1 MRRREFLGVL
11 GGAAAAWP
19 LVARA
24 QQPAM
29 PVVGLFHVGSSDK
42 FGHLVT
48 AFRRGLVEADLVE
61 GRNVAIE
68 YRWAEGQLDR
78 LPALAADLIRR
89 QVSVIA
95 GNYIATAAVRRVAPT
110 LPIVFVTGDDPVKL
124 GFVESLNRPG
134 GNTTGV
140 YIFTAEL
147 EAKRLGLLR
156 DLVPQATTFAV
167 LVDPDYSTTDAQ
179 VRDVQKASARLGAQL
194 VVARANSERD
204 IDAAFATFVQ
214 QRAAALLVGAS
225 PFFNNRR
232 DQLVALAARHNLP
245 ATYESRE
252 FAAAGGL
259 VSYGNSITDAYR
271 QAGVYAG
278 SIVKG
283 AKPADLPV
291 IQPSKFELVINL
303 KTARALGVAISG
315 NLLTLADE
323 VIE

>member
-1 MRRREFLGVL
+1 MRRREFLGVM
-11 GGAAAAWP
+11 GGVATWSLA
-19 LVARA
+19 ARA
-24 QQPAM
+24 QQAM

-42 FGHLVT
+42 FGHLVA
-48 AFRRGLVEADLVE
+48 AFRRGLAEADLVE

-68 YRWAEGQLDR
+68 YGWAEGQLDR
-78 LPALAADLIRR
+78 LPALAADLMRR

-95 GNYIATAAVRRVAPT
+95 GNYIATAAVKRVAPT

-156 DLVPQATTFAV
+156 DLVPQATTFAL
-167 LVDPDYSTTDAQ
+167 LVDPNYSTTDAQ
-179 VRDVQKASARLGAQL
+179 VRDVQKASARLGVQL

-204 IDAAFATFVQ
+204 IEAAFATFVQ

>member
-1 MRRREFLGVL
+1 
-11 GGAAAAWP
+11 
-19 LVARA
+19 
-24 QQPAM
+24 
-29 PVVGLFHVGSSDK
+29 
-42 FGHLVT
+42 
-48 AFRRGLVEADLVE
+48 
-61 GRNVAIE
+61 
-68 YRWAEGQLDR
+68 
-78 LPALAADLIRR
+78 
-89 QVSVIA
+89 VSVIA
-95 GNYIATAAVRRVAPT
+95 GNYIATAAVKRVAPT

-156 DLVPQATTFAV
+156 DLVPQATTFAL
-167 LVDPDYSTTDAQ
+167 LVDPNYSTTDAQ
-179 VRDVQKASARLGAQL
+179 VRDVQKASARLGVQL

-204 IDAAFATFVQ
+204 IEAAFATFVQ

>member
-1 MRRREFLGVL
+1 MRRREFLGVM
-11 GGAAAAWP
+11 GGVATWSLA
-19 LVARA
+19 ARA
-24 QQPAM
+24 QQAM

-42 FGHLVT
+42 FGHLVA
-48 AFRRGLVEADLVE
+48 AFRRGLAEADLVE

-68 YRWAEGQLDR
+68 YGWAEGQLDR
-78 LPALAADLIRR
+78 LPALAADLMRR

-95 GNYIATAAVRRVAPT
+95 GNYIATAAVKRVAPT

-156 DLVPQATTFAV
+156 DLVPQATTFAL
-167 LVDPDYSTTDAQ
+167 LVDPNYSTTDAQ
-179 VRDVQKASARLGAQL
+179 VRDVQTASARLGVQL
-194 VVARANSERD
+194 IVARANSERD
-204 IDAAFATFVQ
+204 IEAAFATFVQ

-232 DQLVALAARHNLP
+232 DQLVALAARHKLP

-278 SIVKG
+278 LIVKG

-303 KTARALGVAISG
+303 KTAKTLGLEFHPQ
-315 NLLTLADE
+315 LLATADE

>member
-68 YRWAEGQLDR
+68 YRWAEGQIDR

-245 ATYESRE
+245 ATYE
-252 FAAAGGL
+252 FARIRGGRRARKLWQQHYRRLPAGRRL
-259 VSYGNSITDAYR
+259 CR
-271 QAGVYAG
+271 QYC
-278 SIVKG
+278 
-283 AKPADLPV
+283 
-291 IQPSKFELVINL
+291 
-303 KTARALGVAISG
+303 
-315 NLLTLADE
+315 
-323 VIE
+323 

>member
-156 DLVPQATTFAV
+156 DLVPQATTFAL
-167 LVDPDYSTTDAQ
+167 LVDPNYSTTDAQ
-179 VRDVQKASARLGAQL
+179 VRDVQKASARLGVQL

-204 IDAAFATFVQ
+204 IEAAFATFVQ

-278 SIVKG
+278 LIVKG

-303 KTARALGVAISG
+303 KTAKTLGLEFHPQ
-315 NLLTLADE
+315 LLATADE

>member
-1 MRRREFLGVL
+1 MRRREFLSVL
-11 GGAAAAWP
+11 GSAAAWP
-19 LVARA
+19 LAARA

-29 PVVGLFHVGSSDK
+29 PVVGLFHVGSSDR

-48 AFRRGLVEADLVE
+48 AFRRGLAEVDLVE

-68 YRWAEGQLDR
+68 YGWGEGQLDR
-78 LPALAADLIRR
+78 LPALAADLMRR

-95 GNYIATAAVRRVAPT
+95 GNYIATAAARRIAPT

-167 LVDPDYSTTDAQ
+167 LVDPNYSTTDAQ
-179 VRDVQKASARLGAQL
+179 VRDVQKASARLGVQL

-232 DQLVALAARHNLP
+232 DQLVALAARHKLP
-245 ATYESRE
+245 ATYKSRE

-278 SIVKG
+278 RIVKG

-303 KTARALGVAISG
+303 KAAKALGVAISG
-315 NLLTLADE
+315 NCSRSPTR
-323 VIE
+323 

>member
-1 MRRREFLGVL
+1 MRRREFLGVM
-11 GGAAAAWP
+11 GGVATWSLA
-19 LVARA
+19 ARA
-24 QQPAM
+24 QQAM

-42 FGHLVT
+42 FGHLVA
-48 AFRRGLVEADLVE
+48 AFRRGLAEADLVE

-68 YRWAEGQLDR
+68 YGWAEGQLDR
-78 LPALAADLIRR
+78 LPALAADLMRR

-95 GNYIATAAVRRVAPT
+95 GNYIATAAVKRVAPT

-204 IDAAFATFVQ
+204 IEAAFATFVQ

-232 DQLVALAARHNLP
+232 DQLVALAARHKLP

-278 SIVKG
+278 LIVKG

-303 KTARALGVAISG
+303 KTAKTLGLEFHPQ
-315 NLLTLADE
+315 LLATADE

>member
-11 GGAAAAWP
+11 GGAVAAWP
-19 LVARA
+19 LAARA
-24 QQPAM
+24 QQQAM
-29 PVVGLFHVGSSDK
+29 PLVGLFHVGSSDK
-42 FGHLVT
+42 FGHLVA
-48 AFRRGLVEADLVE
+48 AFRRGLAEADLVE

-68 YRWAEGQLDR
+68 YGWAEGQLER
-78 LPALAADLIRR
+78 LPALAADLMRR

-95 GNYIATAAVRRVAPT
+95 GNYIATAAVKRVAPT

-156 DLVPQATTFAV
+156 DLVLQATTFAV
-167 LVDPDYSTTDAQ
+167 LVDPNYSTTDAQ

-252 FAAAGGL
+252 FAVAGGL

-278 SIVKG
+278 SIAKG

>member
-68 YRWAEGQLDR
+68 YRWAEGQIDR

-179 VRDVQKASARLGAQL
+179 VRDVQKASARLGVQL

-204 IDAAFATFVQ
+204 IEAAFVTFVQ

>member
-1 MRRREFLGVL
+1 MRRREFLSVL
-11 GGAAAAWP
+11 GSAAAWP
-19 LVARA
+19 LAARA

-29 PVVGLFHVGSSDK
+29 PVVGLFHVGSSDR

-48 AFRRGLVEADLVE
+48 AFRRGLAEVDLVE

-68 YRWAEGQLDR
+68 YGWGEGQPDR
-78 LPALAADLIRR
+78 LPALAADLMRR

-95 GNYIATAAVRRVAPT
+95 GNYIATAAARRIAPT

-167 LVDPDYSTTDAQ
+167 LVDPNYSTTDAQ
-179 VRDVQKASARLGAQL
+179 VRDVQKASARLGVQL

-232 DQLVALAARHNLP
+232 DQLVALAARHKLP

-278 SIVKG
+278 RIVKG

-303 KTARALGVAISG
+303 KAAKALGVAISG

>member
-1 MRRREFLGVL
+1 MRRREFLGVM
-11 GGAAAAWP
+11 GGVATWSLA
-19 LVARA
+19 ARA
-24 QQPAM
+24 QQAM

-42 FGHLVT
+42 FGHLVA
-48 AFRRGLVEADLVE
+48 AFRRGLAEADLVE

-68 YRWAEGQLDR
+68 YGWAEGQLDR
-78 LPALAADLIRR
+78 LPALAADLMRR

-95 GNYIATAAVRRVAPT
+95 GNYIATAAVKRVAPT

-156 DLVPQATTFAV
+156 DLVPQATTFAL
-167 LVDPDYSTTDAQ
+167 LVDPNYSTTDAQ
-179 VRDVQKASARLGAQL
+179 VRDVQKASARLGVQL

-204 IDAAFATFVQ
+204 IEAAFATFVQ

-232 DQLVALAARHNLP
+232 DQLVSLAARHKLP

-278 SIVKG
+278 LIVKG

-303 KTARALGVAISG
+303 TAAKALGVAISG

>member
-19 LVARA
+19 LAARA
-24 QQPAM
+24 QQQAM

-42 FGHLVT
+42 FGHLVA
-48 AFRRGLVEADLVE
+48 AFRRGLAEADLVE

-68 YRWAEGQLDR
+68 YGWAEGQLDR
-78 LPALAADLIRR
+78 LPALAADLMRR

-95 GNYIATAAVRRVAPT
+95 GNYIATAAVKRVAPT

-156 DLVPQATTFAV
+156 DLVPQATTFAL
-167 LVDPDYSTTDAQ
+167 LVDPNYSTTDTQ
-179 VRDVQKASARLGAQL
+179 VRDVQKASARLGVQL

-204 IDAAFATFVQ
+204 IEAAFATFVQ

-232 DQLVALAARHNLP
+232 DQLVALAARHELP
-245 ATYESRE
+245 ATYELRE

-291 IQPSKFELVINL
+291 IQPSKFEFVINL
-303 KTARALGVAISG
+303 KTAKALGVAISG

>member
-1 MRRREFLGVL
+1 
-11 GGAAAAWP
+11 
-19 LVARA
+19 
-24 QQPAM
+24 M

-48 AFRRGLVEADLVE
+48 AFRRGLAEADLVE

-68 YRWAEGQLDR
+68 YGWAEGQLER
-78 LPALAADLIRR
+78 LPALAADLMRR

-95 GNYIATAAVRRVAPT
+95 GNYIATAAVKRVAPT

-156 DLVPQATTFAV
+156 DLVPQATTFAL
-167 LVDPDYSTTDAQ
+167 LVDPNYSTTEAQ
-179 VRDVQKASARLGAQL
+179 VRDVQKASARLGVQL

-204 IDAAFATFVQ
+204 IEAAFATFVQ

>member
-1 MRRREFLGVL
+1 MRRRDFISGIA
-11 GGAAAAWP
+11 GSAAVWP
-19 LVARA
+19 LAARA
-24 QQPAM
+24 QQQAM
-29 PVVGLFHVGSSDK
+29 PLVGLFHVGSSDR

-48 AFRRGLVEADLVE
+48 AFRRGLGEVDLVE

-68 YRWAEGQLDR
+68 YGWGEGQLDR
-78 LPALAADLIRR
+78 LPALAADLMRR

-95 GNYIATAAVRRVAPT
+95 GNYIATAAARRIAPT

-167 LVDPDYSTTDAQ
+167 LVDPNYSTTDAQ
-179 VRDVQKASARLGAQL
+179 VRDVQKASARLGVQL

-232 DQLVALAARHNLP
+232 DQLVALAVRHKLP

-278 SIVKG
+278 RIVKG

-303 KTARALGVAISG
+303 KAAKALGVAISG